1 MRTRSATL
9 SIALVALGPWSSV
22 SPCGQPAATGAAAS
36 AASPKKP
43 IFEISASRAPAQTA
57 SAAVAGPTFD
67 ELSRTADRAR
77 QANRDDEAI
86 RLYEHALKLKPDWD
100 EGLWNLSSLL
110 YEKERYAEARDRLR
124 VFVADQPKAG
134 MGWALLGLSEIQTR
148 DYARALDHLRQAMTL
163 GVGGSQGMARSVFYY
178 AAVLLTR
185 FELYDQSQSLLFEM
199 ARSGQAESYLV
210 EPLGLAALRMPL
222 LPAEIPPDRREMI
235 QLAGR
240 AALALNSQH
249 QDDAEK
255 LFRQMT
261 TTYPNEP
268 GVHFL
273 LGAFLMNVRP
283 EEGVREMQ
291 HELEIS
297 PFNVPAKV
305 RLAEEYVKEGKL
317 DLALSL
323 AEEVVKLEPKDASTH
338 MAHGEALIGRGDSTG
353 GIGELEKARDLA
365 PENVMIRW
373 ALVRAYSAVGRTED
387 ARQEKAAIEKLAQP
401 QSQP

>member
-1 MRTRSATL
+1 MRTRAATL
-9 SIALVALGPWSSV
+9 CLVLVALGLL
-22 SPCGQPAATGAAAS
+22 PATAAS
-36 AASPKKP
+36 EQTGSAAPPDST
-43 IFEISASRAPAQTA
+43 FEQLSRAAEQERSQNHDDDA
-57 SAAVAGPTFD
+57 IA
-67 ELSRTADRAR
+67 LYRRALTMR
-77 QANRDDEAI
+77 PE
-86 RLYEHALKLKPDWD
+86 WD

-110 YEKERYAEARDRLR
+110 YEKEKYSEARDRLR
-124 VFVADQPKAG
+124 VFVADQPRAG
-134 MGWALLGLSEIQTR
+134 MGWALLGLSECQTR
-148 DYARALDHLRQAMTL
+148 EYARALDHLRQAMTF

-185 FELYDQSQSLLFEM
+185 FEMYDQSQSLLFEM
-199 ARSGQAESYLV
+199 ARSGQAESFLV
-210 EPLGLAALRMPL
+210 EPLGLAVLRMPL
-222 LPAEIPPDRREMI
+222 LPAEISLDRREMV

-255 LFRQMT
+255 LFRKMT

-291 HELEIS
+291 HELEIA

-317 DLALSL
+317 DLGLSM
-323 AEEVVKLEPKDASTH
+323 AEGAVKLEPKDASSH
-338 MAHGEALIGRGDSTG
+338 MAHGEALLAKKDSPG
-353 GIGELEKARDLA
+353 GIGELERARDLS
-365 PENVMIRW
+365 PENAMVHW
-373 ALVRAYSAVGRTED
+373 ALFRAYSEAGRTED
-387 ARQEKAAIEKLAQP
+387 ARQEKAAIEKLARP
-401 QSQP
+401 SSQP